1 MLFSQT
7 RKHKIVAT
15 GSAETVGKVKGFVVD
30 PTSRSVVA
38 LRVKGHKGGDTLH
51 WADVATV
58 GSDAVTVAAP
68 DAVKD
73 ASQAVSDLG
82 GKDNTMVDKRVL
94 STVGDELG
102 VVTDVEFDGSTGAIT
117 YLMVDGA
124 PVPAE
129 RLVGVGS
136 WAVVVRTA

>member
-7 RKHKIVAT
+7 LKHKVVAT
-15 GSAETVGKVKGFVVD
+15 SSAETVGKVKDFVVD
-30 PTSRSVVA
+30 PSSRSVVA
-38 LRVKGHKGGDTLH
+38 LSVKGHKGGKTLH
-51 WADVATV
+51 WADVTTV
-58 GSDAVTVAAP
+58 GPDAVTVAEP
-68 DAVKD
+68 GAVKD
-73 ASQAVSDLG
+73 ASQAVTDLA
-82 GKDNTMVDKRVL
+82 GKGNRMVDKRVL
-94 STVGDELG
+94 STDGDELG

-136 WAVVVRTA
+136 WAVVVRSA

>member
-1 MLFSQT
+1 M
-7 RKHKIVAT
+7 
-15 GSAETVGKVKGFVVD
+15 
-30 PTSRSVVA
+30 
-38 LRVKGHKGGDTLH
+38 
-51 WADVATV
+51 
-58 GSDAVTVAAP
+58 
-68 DAVKD
+68 
-73 ASQAVSDLG
+73 SDLG
-82 GKDNTMVDKRVL
+82 GKDNTMLDKRVL
-94 STVGDELG
+94 STVGDEMG